1 MEDLKSKLSGKVHE
15 QATGLLRGLTQK
27 ADEAV
32 KSATGLDIEVSGALG
47 LKGSEDKKKKKKH
60 KKKTSDHKTTGSDEG
75 SDHGSD
81 DVFVE
86 EDYETVCVEI
96 GRIVPDGSTL
106 TLEIGDRSG
115 LHILKFSGDDVPD
128 NFTQHLKQE
137 LSNICCDQELL
148 HDCEFTEHHVEGCDT
163 FVVVAQGA
171 PEYIK
176 DLSKLKSQKF
186 KSQGCRLTD
195 VQSFCLSLTSNADG
209 APGAAHDGQKGHG
222 ADAGTEDVN
231 QIAVVSLEQRVA
243 SLEKR
248 EGQVKAM
255 EEHFRHLAV
264 ANQVLTFENSKLK
277 TVQASVPCMDPTGQA
292 KMNLP
297 MHIQRQALGQPGV
310 IPPDPAP
317 GKAMEDCMPRGE
329 LEVTVPIAEVNA
341 TAQSLGSDG
350 NQFRQPNVAGSI
362 ADVASMSSTGDYQEI
377 LENLRMTV
385 SRVEELENMQV
396 PLSRSVSQG
405 SYDLLKQEFQEAQ
418 RTQAA
423 LLVRV
428 AQLEAGPLS
437 GRGNEKKLAQ
447 EHVEKIEGF
456 RQDDALSK
464 QLLPDSPPYDSV
476 ATQELITDVPPA
488 PAQTTSAYEGPMP
501 STATATSQSNG
512 FVASPPPTVAPTAPI
527 APTTMALRQTDTMP
541 SPNVSTMEPRTQEL
555 KIDVP
560 PALAQTTS
568 AYHVPMLSTA
578 TATSQSNGFVA
589 SPPPTI
595 APTEPIAPTTMALRQ
610 TDTMPSP
617 RTQELI
623 IDVPPAPAQTAS
635 AYYVPMPST
644 ATATSQSN
652 GFVASP
658 PPTVAPTAPIAPTTM
673 ALRQTDTMPSPNV
686 STMELRTQ
694 ELIIDVPPAPA
705 QTTSAYYVPM
715 PSTATATSQSKGFVA
730 SPPPT
735 ATVPREALVTPYTD
749 PFAHYSVVK
758 GGVSTTGSPTCSSHG
773 AQPTAGGPYKP
784 RIVPT
789 SHQTGWKPTTQQVRA
804 HANPPTTVECTI
816 RELDRSRVRY
826 RSVDIPR
833 SPADSAIL
841 ALHSRPLSTTGSDC
855 ESPAM
860 QFSGSITQ
868 TPGVMQSASISAPT
882 EMPQSPLGSTRQYSA
897 PRHPVPACKTA
908 QL

>member
-541 SPNVSTMEPRTQEL
+541 SPNVSTME
-555 KIDVP
+555 
-560 PALAQTTS
+560 
-568 AYHVPMLSTA
+568 
-578 TATSQSNGFVA
+578 
-589 SPPPTI
+589 
-595 APTEPIAPTTMALRQ
+595 
-610 TDTMPSP
+610 
-617 RTQELI
+617 
-623 IDVPPAPAQTAS
+623 
-635 AYYVPMPST
+635 
-644 ATATSQSN
+644 
-652 GFVASP
+652 
-658 PPTVAPTAPIAPTTM
+658 
-673 ALRQTDTMPSPNV
+673 
-686 STMELRTQ
+686 LRTQ